1 MKKRTTRITEN
12 QFWVL
17 LDVIRQFAT
26 PPTGTGRPIR
36 LTLEQQ
42 LRLCIMS
49 LRKNI
54 TQEFLGEIF
63 HVSQPTVSRT
73 IGRLTPLL
81 AWLLR
86 VYVLDP
92 EAASKGTTLLVDGTL
107 MPCWSWADHQGLYS
121 GKHKTTGHNIQV
133 ASDLNGR
140 LVYLSAPLAGSTH
153 DAEAVRQLDLPGML
167 TSVRTGNAIG
177 DKGYQGCGI
186 ITPKKKRRG
195 QDMTD
200 HEKAN
205 NKPIHQL
212 RATIE
217 RVIANVKTWRTLHT
231 DYRRPVETFEDTLDA
246 IRGLIFFQLATA
258 L

>member
-1 MKKRTTRITEN
+1 MKNPTTKITED
-12 QFWVL
+12 QFPVL
-17 LDVIRQFAT
+17 LDLVRQFAI
-26 PPTGTGRPIR
+26 PPLRTGRPIR

-42 LRLCIMS
+42 VRVTIMS
-49 LRKNI
+49 LRMNI

-81 AWLLR
+81 AWMLR

-107 MPCWSWADHQGLYS
+107 MPCWSWADHQELYS

-140 LVYLSAPLAGSTH
+140 LVYLSAPLPGKTH
-153 DAEAVRQLDLPGML
+153 DAEAIRQLDLPGML
-167 TSVRTGNAIG
+167 SSIRTGNAIG

-186 ITPKKKRRG
+186 ITPKKKRQG
-195 QDMTD
+195 KDMTD
-200 HEKAN
+200 HDKAN

-217 RVIANVKTWRTLHT
+217 RVIANIKTWRIPHT
-231 DYRRPVETFEDTLDA
+231 DYRRPVESFENTLDA
-246 IRGLIFFQLATA
+246 VRGLIFFQIAPA